1 MKENLS
7 DVEKEGLR
15 RGNEFIE
22 NGRAYAI
29 EHATKPSTIGLLL
42 ASNPLALLAWYVHN
56 RETIDGTLINL
67 LQDWRE
73 ISRLVGWLT
82 ESFPTSIYSYRQV
95 RPPCPTEK
103 QR

>member
-1 MKENLS
+1 VKENLS
-7 DVEKEGLR
+7 DVEKEGLH

-73 ISRLVGWLT
+73 ISRLVG
-82 ESFPTSIYSYRQV
+82 
-95 RPPCPTEK
+95 
-103 QR
+103 